1 MKPKQ
6 LFHRDF
12 TIMVAGQ
19 IMSLFGNSI
28 LRFALSLYVL
38 DLTGSAAVFGGIL
51 ALSMIPTVLLSP
63 VGGVLADRFPR
74 ARIMYSLDFATA
86 ALIALFTVL
95 FHASGSLSAITVV
108 MMLLAV
114 IQSFYQPSVQASI
127 PSITADEHLMTA
139 NGVVV
144 QVQSLA
150 TLVGPILGGFL
161 YGYLGI
167 FPILWASAA
176 CFFCSAVMELFLRIP
191 FIRLPAGGSPLRQ
204 LRTDLGGA
212 FSFLRR
218 DNPQLLRL
226 LLVLAG
232 LNLFLSSFFMVGLPF
247 LVRVQLGLS
256 AQLNGFAEAAL
267 SLGSILGGLLAG
279 VVGTR
284 VGFRRSH
291 VFLLGC
297 ALCLL
302 PVALAFGLGLP
313 ALACYGVLIGGL
325 LVGMVFAILF
335 NVMAQTYMQQV
346 TPNEMLGKVAS
357 LVSAICVCSYPI
369 GQSMYGLLLEAM
381 RDQVWAVIAFAAVM
395 GLILALATGRALRH
409 VPQQPES
416 GEITAPKCI

>member
-51 ALSMIPTVLLSP
+51 ALSMIPTVLFSP
-63 VGGVLADRFPR
+63 VGGVLADRLPR
-74 ARIMYSLDFATA
+74 ARIMYCLDFATA
-86 ALIALFTVL
+86 ALIAGFTVL

-127 PSITADEHLMTA
+127 PSITADEHLMAA

-191 FIRLPAGGSPLRQ
+191 FVRLQRGGSPLHQIRA
-204 LRTDLGGA
+204 DLGGA
-212 FSFLRR
+212 LSFLRR

-226 LLVLAG
+226 LIVIAG
-232 LNLFLSSFFMVGLPF
+232 LNLFLSSFFAVGLPF
-247 LVRVQLGLS
+247 LVRIHLGLS

-267 SLGSILGGLLAG
+267 SLGSILGGLLSG
-279 VVGTR
+279 LVGAKL
-284 VGFRRSH
+284 GFHKSY
-291 VFLLGC
+291 VFLLGT
-297 ALCLL
+297 AACLL
-302 PVALAFGLGLP
+302 PAAAAFALALP
-313 ALACYGVLIGGL
+313 ALVCYGILVGGL
-325 LVGMVFAILF
+325 LVGMGCAVLF
-335 NVMAQTYMQQV
+335 NIAAQTFMQQV

-357 LVSAICVCSYPI
+357 FVSAICICAYPI
-369 GQSMYGLLLEAM
+369 GQSLYGLLLEGLK
-381 RDQVWAVIAFAAVM
+381 QHVWVVMVFVSAM

-409 VPQQPES
+409 VPQQPEN
-416 GEITAPKCI
+416 GGNTAPKCM